1 MNVRPVV
8 YDTSGKQHTPA
19 PAGAKLDA
27 DLINTSALVSA
38 EANNALQ
45 QKPDGTLYVNGTPP
59 HVSVQTGNFIRYG
72 NDHGVFMDG
81 NDILSN
87 SEVNLL
93 DIADGDKK
101 IALTPT
107 AVKDVVVNATKA
119 DDAMKAALSD
129 SVVNALRDDT
139 RAKEAIT
146 ETVYQAVS
154 TDVDVQDAIG
164 TVMADAIKSDAD
176 VQVALDTAVTEG
188 VQDAIANNAVVR
200 DAVSS
205 VVTEAIKSNDAMQ
218 DAVSDLVTETLKTDT
233 AMKDTVSDIVSEA
246 IRDDAVMKDE
256 LQAAVTVVSADTGNA
271 IVSGNDKGAFLAVAS
286 LISTAVENAL
296 KLDAANKLMVEPT
309 GADVLLVAGD
319 PLLSAAGKNIISTI
333 GIKFDELTG
342 KLSITG
348 AGGKLVSET
357 LIPASVEMLESVQ
370 LEENPA
376 GQTAGTYIHWVFKL
390 TDDKTQDVYLNVN
403 KLADVYTGGNG
414 INVSATGEIT
424 PVLYPNGGLGVDA
437 SGMYVATA
445 DLLSTDP
452 GNTIVRG
459 KDNKLF
465 STGQSYIG
473 STSVSVGTDNALSVI
488 LSFGGG
494 LEVKTDGLA
503 VTPGN
508 VLSADADNALKV
520 GADGKLYLDANDVA
534 GGVSADAG
542 NVLIAG
548 SDGRAYLPSD
558 YGTMP

>member
-27 DLINTSALVSA
+27 DLINTGALVSA
-38 EANNALQ
+38 EADNALQ

-59 HVSVQTGNFIRYG
+59 HVSLQTGNFVRYG
-72 NDHGVFMDG
+72 NDHGVYMDG

-107 AVKDVVVNATKA
+107 AVRDVVVNAAKA
-119 DDAMKAALSD
+119 DDAMKAALST
-129 SVVNALRDDT
+129 SVVDTLRDDA
-139 RAKEAIT
+139 RAKEAVT
-146 ETVYQAVS
+146 ATVYQAIS
-154 TDVDVQDAIG
+154 TDTDVQDAIG
-164 TVMADAIKSDAD
+164 SVMADAIKSDAD
-176 VQVALDTAVTEG
+176 VQVALDTAITEG
-188 VQDAIANNAVVR
+188 VQDAVTHNSAVR
-200 DAVSS
+200 DAVAD
-205 VVTEAIKSNDAMQ
+205 VVTNAIQNDSTMQ
-218 DAVSDLVTETLKTDT
+218 DAVSELVTETLKTDMV
-233 AMKDTVSDIVSEA
+233 MKDTVSEIVSEA
-246 IRDDAVMKDE
+246 IRDDAAMKDE
-256 LQAAVTVVSADTGNA
+256 LQAAVTVVSTDTGNA

-286 LISTAVENAL
+286 LISASVENAL

-309 GADVLLVAGD
+309 GADVLLTPDD

-333 GIKFDELTG
+333 GIAFDEMTG

-348 AGGKLVSET
+348 AGGKTVTET

-376 GQTAGTYIHWVFKL
+376 GQSAGTYIHWVFKL
-390 TDDKTQDVYLNVN
+390 TDDKKQDVYLNVN

-414 INVSATGEIT
+414 INVAATGEIT

-437 SGMYVATA
+437 SGLYVSTA
-445 DLLSTDP
+445 DLLSTDA
-452 GNTIVRG
+452 GNTLVRG
-459 KDNKLF
+459 KDNKLYT
-465 STGQSYIG
+465 TGQTYTG
-473 STSVSVGTDNALSVI
+473 SGSVSVGADNALSVI
-488 LSFGGG
+488 LSPDGG
-494 LEVKTDGLA
+494 LEAKADGLA
-503 VTPGN
+503 VTPGS
-508 VLSADADNALKV
+508 VLSADAGNALKT

-542 NVLIAG
+542 NALIAG

>member
-27 DLINTSALVSA
+27 DLINTGALVSA

-59 HVSVQTGNFIRYG
+59 HVSLQTGNFLRYG

-81 NDILSN
+81 NDLLSN

-107 AVKDVVVNATKA
+107 AVTDVVVNAAKA
-119 DDAMKAALSD
+119 NDAMKAALSD
-129 SVVNALRDDT
+129 SVVNTLRDDT
-139 RAKEAIT
+139 RAKESIT

-176 VQVALDTAVTEG
+176 VQVALDKVVSEG
-188 VQDAIANNAVVR
+188 VQDAVTNNPAVR
-200 DAVSS
+200 DAVSD
-205 VVTEAIKSNDAMQ
+205 VVTDAIRNDSTMQ

-233 AMKDTVSDIVSEA
+233 TMKDTVSDIVSDA
-246 IRDDAVMKDE
+246 IKNDAVMKDE
-256 LQAAVTVVSADTGNA
+256 LQSAVTVVSTDAGNA
-271 IVSGNDKGAFLAVAS
+271 IIAGNDKGAFLAVAS
-286 LISTAVENAL
+286 LISQTLGNAL
-296 KLDAANKLMVEPT
+296 KLDATNKLMVEPA
-309 GADVLLVAGD
+309 GADVLLTADD
-319 PLLSAAGKNIISTI
+319 PLLSAAGKNIVSTI

-348 AGGKLVSET
+348 TGGKTVSET

-370 LEENPA
+370 LEEDPA

-390 TDDKTQDVYLNVN
+390 TDDKKQDVYLNVN

-414 INVSATGEIT
+414 IAISPTGEIT
-424 PVLYPNGGLGVDA
+424 PKLYPNGGLGVDA
-437 SGMYVATA
+437 TGMYVSTA
-445 DLLSTDP
+445 DLLSADP

-459 KDNKLF
+459 TDNKLF
-465 STGQSYIG
+465 STGQSYKG
-473 STSVSVGTDNALSVI
+473 STSVSVGVDNALSVI
-488 LSFGGG
+488 TSPVGG
-494 LEVKTDGLA
+494 LEVKADGLA
-503 VTPGN
+503 VKPDS

-542 NVLIAG
+542 NALIAG
-548 SDGRAYLPSD
+548 SDGRAYLPND